1 MDNQTDPS
9 VAATAPHRHAPGV
22 SQGDVRTWAMLC
34 HVAALAWFVIP
45 PIGHLLGP
53 LTIWLLKRHAY
64 PSVNEHGKESLNF
77 QISLTLYS
85 IPPTILLVT
94 VFFARVAI
102 LVLLVLIVLYFY
114 GIIRA
119 TMQANRDEIT
129 RYPLSIRLIK

>member
-1 MDNQTDPS
+1 MDNQPDPS
-9 VAATAPHRHAPGV
+9 VAAATPPRQAPGV

-53 LTIWLLKRHAY
+53 LTIWLLKRKEY
-64 PSVNEHGKESLNF
+64 PSVNEHGKAAVNF

-85 IPPTILLVT
+85 IPPIILLVT
-94 VFFARVAI
+94 VHFARIAI
-102 LVLLVLIVLYFY
+102 LVLLALIVLYFF

-119 TMQANRDEIT
+119 TIQANRDEIT
-129 RYPLSIRLIK
+129 RYPLSMRFIK